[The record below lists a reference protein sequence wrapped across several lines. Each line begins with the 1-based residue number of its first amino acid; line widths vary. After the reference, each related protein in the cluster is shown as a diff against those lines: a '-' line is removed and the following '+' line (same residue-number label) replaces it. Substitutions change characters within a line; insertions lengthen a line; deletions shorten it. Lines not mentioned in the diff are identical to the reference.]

1 MNPFDLRRVKAKGV
15 ASLVVPTMFAPVD
28 LHQSL
33 KRHTASMTDA
43 GLLVVDRPEIQEVTQ
58 GAPLDW
64 NVWLKFCAP
73 CYDISPDVNDYVL
86 FPAQIMI
93 SDLPNRNTVG
103 FPLKVLTAW
112 HRDAGMPAYRLW
124 RGQPTFVEHDN
135 KDHRKASGVII
146 DVALRKLVGY
156 GTDAKPLY
164 KLLFLMA
171 VDRTKNPTLATAIL
185 KKEYG
190 MVSMGAYV
198 DGYSCSVCNAEL
210 GRCSHLNP
218 NAAFDFY
225 INSNN
230 ELVFRQVFGITPF
243 ECSVVDV
250 GAFPTSTF
258 QQTIDVRTGDVIWN
272 DR

>member
-1 MNPFDLRRVKAKGV
+1 MNPFDLRKIRSKGV
-15 ASLVVPTMFAPVD
+15 ETLAMPTMFAPVD
-28 LHQSL
+28 MHASL
-33 KRHTASMTDA
+33 KRQTASMSDA
-43 GLLVVDRPEIQEVTQ
+43 GILLLDEPEIQAVTQ

-73 CYDISPDVNDYVL
+73 CYDISPNVDDYVL

-124 RGQPTFVEHDN
+124 RGQPVFVEHDN

-146 DVALRKLVGY
+146 DVALRRLVGY
-156 GTDAKPLY
+156 GTEGRPLY
-164 KLLFLMA
+164 VLLFLMA
-171 VDRTKNPTLATAIL
+171 VDRTKNPQLANAIL

-198 DGYSCSVCNAEL
+198 EGYTCSSCGAEL
-210 GRCSHLNP
+210 GRCSHLNA
-218 NAAFDFY
+218 NAQYDFY

-230 ELVFRQVFGITPF
+230 ELIFRQVFGITPF
-243 ECSVVDV
+243 ECSVVSV

-258 QQTIDVRTGDVIWN
+258 QQAIDVRTGEIVWN

>member
-1 MNPFDLRRVKAKGV
+1 MNPFDLKKAKSRGV
-15 ASLVVPTMFAPVD
+15 ASLVVPTMFSPID
-28 LHQSL
+28 LHAKL
-33 KRHTASMTDA
+33 KQQTAAVDKS
-43 GLLVVDRPEIQEVTQ
+43 GLLVVDSPEVQEVTQ
-58 GAPLDW
+58 GEPLDW
-64 NVWLKFCAP
+64 GTWLKFCAP
-73 CYDISPDVNDYVL
+73 CYGISPDMSDYVI

-124 RGQPTFVEHDN
+124 RGQPVFVEHDN
-135 KDHRKASGVII
+135 KDHTKASGVIV
-146 DVALRKLVGY
+146 DVALRKLQGY

-164 KLLFLMA
+164 KLMFLMA
-171 VDRTKNPTLATAIL
+171 VDRTKNPNLAQAIL
-185 KKEYG
+185 KKQYG

-198 DGYSCSVCNAEL
+198 DGYKCSSCDAEL
-210 GRCSHLNP
+210 GRCSHLNS
-218 NAAFDFY
+218 NAQYDFY
-225 INSNN
+225 IDSNN
-230 ELVFRQVFGITPF
+230 ELIFRQVFGITPF

-258 QQTIDVRTGDVIWN
+258 QQAIDIRTGEVVWN